1 MMLSH
6 LLSPLA
12 WMDGLSLG
20 LVYGTA
26 ASLLFRSLY
35 QFIVIYNALL
45 IVRILLSWF
54 PQLNWSNPILS
65 VLSQLT
71 DPYLNLFRGIIPP
84 IGGLDFSPW
93 LAFILLSFAMQVVGQ
108 FA

>member
-12 WMDGLSLG
+12 WMDSLSLG

-26 ASLLFRSLY
+26 GSLLFRSLY

-84 IGGLDFSPW
+84 
-93 LAFILLSFAMQVVGQ
+93 LAAWTFPPGWPSFCSVLPCRW
-108 FA
+108 

>member
-1 MMLSH
+1 MMP
-6 LLSPLA
+6 SPLLLPLP
-12 WMDGLSLG
+12 WTDGLFLG
-20 LVYGTA
+20 LAYGSA
-26 ASLLFRSLY
+26 GSLLFRSLY